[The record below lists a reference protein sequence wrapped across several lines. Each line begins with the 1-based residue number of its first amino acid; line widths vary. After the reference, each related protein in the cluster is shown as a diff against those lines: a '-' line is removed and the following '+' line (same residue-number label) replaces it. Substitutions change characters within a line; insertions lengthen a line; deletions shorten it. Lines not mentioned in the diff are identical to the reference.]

1 MPCPTGSFKII
12 SRGKGQ
18 SCMASC
24 AYYSGEKKYSEYE
37 CCWKYPHSSPARV
50 KQVEVMLPSN
60 APRAYADPQTLWNA
74 VEAAETSVNAQ
85 TARSMLF
92 ALPHELTD
100 EQNLALV
107 RDFCQKEFVD
117 KGMVCN
123 FFYHDKGDGNPHV
136 HIMLTLRAM
145 DENGKWLPKSKNV
158 YALGENGNRIRTP
171 NGSWKRVKVDT
182 VDWNERK
189 YGEIWRRDW
198 AAAQNAALKA
208 AGRMERVD
216 MRSLER
222 QGVEDRLPQKHLGL
236 TTSALER
243 KGVSSERGDENR
255 KIISVNKVLASLQK
269 TVRGIGAWL
278 DELRKAVS
286 RQQIIESPDD
296 YPLSDVITAYLD
308 MRKDGRETWNRYA
321 QEKGAVH
328 DLKDGFKAVSFL
340 SNHELYTVGQ
350 LRRYIAE
357 TKQVF
362 SKIKAESTAKERRIR
377 DIDALFGA
385 IQTIRELKPIQQEY
399 ESIHW
404 SGKREKFKAEHGG
417 ELSRLQ
423 KALWLRE
430 KIVKSLGLA
439 SPLDKEQRMALKAER
454 TRLEAEREALL
465 PKLEEVKAE
474 LAELNCIRYWTRK
487 VVPDALPR
495 VSDGRVSIEDA
506 MEAAANRKELEQVEI
521 EAAQTALRELEES
534 KSLQSERK
542 QTDNSIYL
550 FTPTRPRPSA
560 QR

>member
-24 AYYSGEKKYSEYE
+24 AYYSGKKKYSEYE

-50 KQVEVMLPSN
+50 KWVEVMLPPN

-74 VEAAETSVNAQ
+74 VDAAETSVNAQ

-92 ALPHELTD
+92 ALPRELTD

-158 YALGENGNRIRTP
+158 YALDENGNRIRAP
-171 NGSWKRVKVDT
+171 NGSWKRVKVNT
-182 VDWNERK
+182 VDWNERR
-189 YGEIWRRDW
+189 YGEIWRQDW
-198 AAAQNAALKA
+198 AAAQNAALEA

-222 QGVEDRLPQKHLGL
+222 QGVEDRLPQKHLGP
-236 TTSALER
+236 TASALER

-255 KIISVNKVLASLQK
+255 KIISVNKMLASLQK

-278 DELRKAVS
+278 DDLQKAVS

-296 YPLSDVITAYLD
+296 YPLSDVIAAYLD

-328 DLKDGFKAVSFL
+328 DLK
-340 SNHELYTVGQ
+340 
-350 LRRYIAE
+350 
-357 TKQVF
+357 
-362 SKIKAESTAKERRIR
+362 
-377 DIDALFGA
+377 
-385 IQTIRELKPIQQEY
+385 
-399 ESIHW
+399 
-404 SGKREKFKAEHGG
+404 
-417 ELSRLQ
+417 
-423 KALWLRE
+423 
-430 KIVKSLGLA
+430 
-439 SPLDKEQRMALKAER
+439 
-454 TRLEAEREALL
+454 AEREALL

-474 LAELNCIRYWTRK
+474 LAELNRIRYWTRK
-487 VVPDALPR
+487 VIPDALPR
-495 VSDGRVSIEDA
+495 MSDGRVSIEDA
-506 MEAAANRKELEQVEI
+506 METAVNRKELEQVINDAEKN
-521 EAAQTALRELEES
+521 ALRQS
-534 KSLQSERK
+534 DDPLQTN
-542 QTDNSIYL
+542 Q
-550 FTPTRPRPSA
+550 SA
-560 QR
+560 PIHFLTI

>member
-37 CCWKYPHSSPARV
+37 CCWKYPHSSSSRV
-50 KQVEVMLPSN
+50 KWVEVMLPSN

-74 VEAAETSVNAQ
+74 VDTAETSVNAQ

-92 ALPHELTD
+92 ALPRELTD
-100 EQNLALV
+100 EQNLVLV
-107 RDFCQKEFVD
+107 RDYCQAEFVD

-158 YALGENGNRIRTP
+158 YALDENGNRIRAP

-189 YGEIWRRDW
+189 YGEIWRQDW

-222 QGVEDRLPQKHLGL
+222 QGVEDRLPQKHLGP
-236 TTSALER
+236 TASALER

-255 KIISVNKVLASLQK
+255 KIISVNKMLAFLQK

-286 RQQIIESPDD
+286 CQQIIESPDD

-350 LRRYIAE
+350 LGRYIAE
-357 TKQVF
+357 TRQAF

-404 SGKREKFKAEHGG
+404 NGKREKFKAEHGD
-417 ELSRLQ
+417 ELNRLQ
-423 KALWLRE
+423 KAIWLRE
-430 KIVKSLGLA
+430 KLVKSLGLA
-439 SPLDKEQRMALKAER
+439 SPLDKEERAALKTER
-454 TRLEAEREALL
+454 ARLEAEREALL

-474 LAELNCIRYWTRK
+474 LAELNRIRYWTRK
-487 VVPDALPR
+487 VIPDALPR
-495 VSDGRVSIEDA
+495 VSDGRVSIKDA
-506 MEAAANRKELEQVEI
+506 MEAAINRKELVQ
-521 EAAQTALRELEES
+521 AQENMLDRIAFGIDKSVKEKSVLENKNS
-534 KSLQSERK
+534 PK
-542 QTDNSIYL
+542 QK
-550 FTPTRPRPSA
+550 
-560 QR
+560 

>member
-12 SRGKGQ
+12 SREKGQ

-50 KQVEVMLPSN
+50 KWVEVMLPSN

-74 VEAAETSVNAQ
+74 VDAAETSVNAQ
-85 TARSMLF
+85 LF
-92 ALPHELTD
+92 ALPRELTD
-100 EQNLALV
+100 EQNLTLV

-145 DENGKWLPKSKNV
+145 DKNGKWLPKSKNV
-158 YALGENGNRIRTP
+158 YAFDENGNRIRAP
-171 NGSWKRVKVDT
+171 NGSWKRVKVNT
-182 VDWNERK
+182 VDWNERR
-189 YGEIWRRDW
+189 YGEIWRQDW
-198 AAAQNAALKA
+198 ATAQNAALEA
-208 AGRMERVD
+208 AGRAERVD

-222 QGVEDRLPQKHLGL
+222 QGVEDRLPQKHLGP
-236 TTSALER
+236 TASALER
-243 KGVSSERGDENR
+243 KGISSERGDENR
-255 KIISVNKVLASLQK
+255 KIISVNKMLASLQK
-269 TVRGIGAWL
+269 TVRGIGVWL

-308 MRKDGRETWNRYA
+308 MRRDGRETWNRYT

-350 LRRYIAE
+350 LGKYIAE
-357 TKQVF
+357 TKQTF

-377 DIDALFGA
+377 DIDALFVA

-399 ESIHW
+399 ENIHW
-404 SGKREKFKAEHGG
+404 NGKREKFKAEHGN
-417 ELSRLQ
+417 ELNRLK
-423 KALWLRE
+423 KAIWLRE
-430 KIVKSLGLA
+430 KLIKSLGLA
-439 SPLDKEQRMALKAER
+439 SPLDKEQRIALKTEHAQ
-454 TRLEAEREALL
+454 LEAERKALL
-465 PKLEEVKAE
+465 PKLEEVKGE
-474 LAELNCIRYWTRK
+474 LAELNRIRYWTRK
-487 VVPDALPR
+487 VIPDALPR
-495 VSDGRVSIEDA
+495 ISDGRVSVEDA
-506 MEAAANRKELEQVEI
+506 VETASNRKEMEQVED
-521 EAAQTALRELEES
+521 EEVQMARTS
-534 KSLQSERK
+534 RRKGKERK
-542 QTDNSIYL
+542 KN
-550 FTPTRPRPSA
+550 RR
-560 QR
+560 

>member
-24 AYYSGEKKYSEYE
+24 AYYAGEKKYSEYE

-50 KQVEVMLPSN
+50 KWVEVMLPPN

-74 VEAAETSVNAQ
+74 VDAAETSVNAQ

-92 ALPHELTD
+92 ALPRELTD

-123 FFYHDKGDGNPHV
+123 FFYHDKDDGNPHV

-158 YALGENGNRIRTP
+158 YALDENGNRIRTP
-171 NGSWKRVKVDT
+171 NGSWKRIKVDT

-189 YGEIWRRDW
+189 YGEIWRQDW

-222 QGVEDRLPQKHLGL
+222 QGVEDRLPQKHLGP
-236 TTSALER
+236 TASALER

-255 KIISVNKVLASLQK
+255 KIISGNKMLASLQK
-269 TVRGIGAWL
+269 TVRGIGDWL

-308 MRKDGRETWNRYA
+308 MRRDGRETWNRYA

-350 LRRYIAE
+350 LGRYIGE
-357 TKQVF
+357 TKQKF
-362 SKIKAESTAKERRIR
+362 SKIKAESATKERRIR

-404 SGKREKFKAEHGG
+404 NGKREKFKTEHGD

-423 KALWLRE
+423 KAIWFRE
-430 KIVKSLGLA
+430 KLTKSLGLA
-439 SPLDKEQRMALKAER
+439 SPLDKEQRAALKTER
-454 TRLEAEREALL
+454 AQLEAEREALL
-465 PKLEEVKAE
+465 LKLEEVKAE
-474 LAELNCIRYWTRK
+474 LAELNRIRYWTRK
-487 VVPDALPR
+487 VIPDALPR
-495 VSDGRVSIEDA
+495 VSDGRVSIKDA
-506 MEAAANRKELEQVEI
+506 MEAAINRKELVQ
-521 EAAQTALRELEES
+521 AQENMLDRIAFGIDKSVKEKSVLENKNS
-534 KSLQSERK
+534 PK
-542 QTDNSIYL
+542 QK
-550 FTPTRPRPSA
+550 
-560 QR
+560 

>member
-50 KQVEVMLPSN
+50 KRVEVMLPPN

-74 VEAAETSVNAQ
+74 VDAAETSVNAQ

-92 ALPHELTD
+92 ALPRELTD

-123 FFYHDKGDGNPHV
+123 FFYHDKGDRNPHV

-158 YALGENGNRIRTP
+158 YALDENGNRIRAP

-189 YGEIWRRDW
+189 YGEIWRQDW
-198 AAAQNAALKA
+198 AAAQNAALEA

-222 QGVEDRLPQKHLGL
+222 QGVEDRLPQKHLGP
-236 TTSALER
+236 TASALER
-243 KGVSSERGDENR
+243 KDVSSERGDENR
-255 KIISVNKVLASLQK
+255 KIISVNKMLASLQK

-328 DLKDGFKAVSFL
+328 DLKDGFKVVSFL

-350 LRRYIAE
+350 LGRYIAE
-357 TKQVF
+357 TQRTF
-362 SKIKAESTAKERRIR
+362 SKIKAESAAKELRIR

-404 SGKREKFKAEHGG
+404 SGKREKFKAEHGD
-417 ELSRLQ
+417 ELNRLQ
-423 KALWLRE
+423 KAIWLRE
-430 KIVKSLGLA
+430 KLVKSLGLA
-439 SPLDKEQRMALKAER
+439 SPLDKGQRAALKTER
-454 TRLEAEREALL
+454 MQLEAEREALL
-465 PKLEEVKAE
+465 PKLEEIKAE
-474 LAELNCIRYWTRK
+474 LAELNRIRYWTRK
-487 VVPDALPR
+487 VIPDALPR

-506 MEAAANRKELEQVEI
+506 METAVNRKELEQI
-521 EAAQTALRELEES
+521 GDEAAQMAARQPQEQKKTQEKQKVKHQEEIV
-534 KSLQSERK
+534 SL
-542 QTDNSIYL
+542 
-550 FTPTRPRPSA
+550 
-560 QR
+560 

>member
-24 AYYSGEKKYSEYE
+24 AYYSGKKKYSEYE

-50 KQVEVMLPSN
+50 KWVEVMLPSN
-60 APRAYADPQTLWNA
+60 APRAYADSQTLWNA
-74 VEAAETSVNAQ
+74 VDAAETSVNAQ

-92 ALPHELTD
+92 ALPRELTD

-117 KGMVCN
+117 KGMICN

-158 YALGENGNRIRTP
+158 YALDENGNRIRAP
-171 NGSWKRVKVDT
+171 NGSWKRVKVNT

-189 YGEIWRRDW
+189 YGEIWRQDW

-222 QGVEDRLPQKHLGL
+222 QGVEDRLPQKHLGP
-236 TTSALER
+236 TASALER
-243 KGVSSERGDENR
+243 KGVFSERGDENR
-255 KIISVNKVLASLQK
+255 KIISVNKMLAFLQK
-269 TVRGIGAWL
+269 TVRGIGDWL

-286 RQQIIESPDD
+286 CQQIIESPDD

-308 MRKDGRETWNRYA
+308 MRRDGRETWNRYA

-404 SGKREKFKAEHGG
+404 NGRREKFKAEHGD
-417 ELSRLQ
+417 ELNRLQ
-423 KALWLRE
+423 KAIWLRE
-430 KIVKSLGLA
+430 KLVKSLGLA
-439 SPLDKEQRMALKAER
+439 SHLDKEQRIALKTER
-454 TRLEAEREALL
+454 AQLEAERKALL
-465 PKLEEVKAE
+465 PKIEEVKAE
-474 LAELNCIRYWTRK
+474 MAELNRI
-487 VVPDALPR
+487 
-495 VSDGRVSIEDA
+495 
-506 MEAAANRKELEQVEI
+506 
-521 EAAQTALRELEES
+521 
-534 KSLQSERK
+534 
-542 QTDNSIYL
+542 
-550 FTPTRPRPSA
+550 
-560 QR
+560 

>member
-1 MPCPTGSFKII
+1 MPCPTGNFKII

-50 KQVEVMLPSN
+50 KRIEVILPPN
-60 APRAYADPQTLWNA
+60 APKAYADPQTLWNA
-74 VEAAETSVNAQ
+74 VDAAETSVNAQ

-92 ALPHELTD
+92 ALPRELTY

-158 YALGENGNRIRTP
+158 YALDENGNRICAS

-189 YGEIWRRDW
+189 YGEIWRQDW
-198 AAAQNAALKA
+198 AAAQNAALES
-208 AGRMERVD
+208 AGRLERVD

-222 QGVEDRLPQKHLGL
+222 QGVEDRLPQKHLGP
-236 TTSALER
+236 TASALER

-255 KIISVNKVLASLQK
+255 KIISVNKMLASLQK

-278 DELRKAVS
+278 DDLRKAVS

-321 QEKGAVH
+321 QEKGTVH

-350 LRRYIAE
+350 LGQYIAE
-357 TKQVF
+357 TQRTF
-362 SKIKAESTAKERRIR
+362 SKIKAESAAKERRIR

-404 SGKREKFKAEHGG
+404 SGKRKKYKAEHGD

-423 KALWLRE
+423 KAIWLRE
-430 KIVKSLGLA
+430 KLMKSLRLA
-439 SPLDKEQRMALKAER
+439 SPLDKEQRIALKTER
-454 TRLEAEREALL
+454 AQPEAEHKALL
-465 PKLEEVKAE
+465 PKIEEVKAE
-474 LAELNCIRYWTRK
+474 MAELNRIRYWTRK
-487 VVPDALPR
+487 VIPDALPR
-495 VSDGRVSIEDA
+495 VSDGRVSIEDV
-506 MEAAANRKELEQVEI
+506 METAGNRKELEEI
-521 EAAQTALRELEES
+521 MEKTEQRVTRQ
-534 KSLQSERK
+534 QSEHEK
-542 QTDNSIYL
+542 NQKNQSPKDKLI
-550 FTPTRPRPSA
+550 
-560 QR
+560 

>member
-50 KQVEVMLPSN
+50 KWVEVMLPSN

-74 VEAAETSVNAQ
+74 VDAAETSVNAQ

-92 ALPHELTD
+92 ALPRELTD

-158 YALGENGNRIRTP
+158 YALDENGNRIRAP
-171 NGSWKRVKVDT
+171 NGSWKRVKVNT

-189 YGEIWRRDW
+189 YGEIWRQDW
-198 AAAQNAALKA
+198 AAAQNAALEA

-222 QGVEDRLPQKHLGL
+222 QGVEDRLPQKHLGP
-236 TTSALER
+236 TASALEH
-243 KGVSSERGDENR
+243 KGISSERGDENR
-255 KIISVNKVLASLQK
+255 KIISVNKMLASLQK

-286 RQQIIESPDD
+286 LQQIIESPDD
-296 YPLSDVITAYLD
+296 YPLSDVIIAYLD
-308 MRKDGRETWNRYA
+308 MRKDGRETWSRYA

-328 DLKDGFKAVSFL
+328 DLKDGFKAVFFL

-350 LRRYIAE
+350 LGRYIAE
-357 TKQVF
+357 TKQAF
-362 SKIKAESTAKERRIR
+362 SKIKAESAAKERRIR

-385 IQTIRELKPIQQEY
+385 IQTIRELKPVQQEY

-404 SGKREKFKAEHGG
+404 SGKREKFKFEHGD
-417 ELSRLQ
+417 ELNRLQ
-423 KALWLRE
+423 KAIWLRE
-430 KIVKSLGLA
+430 KLVKSLGLA
-439 SPLDKEQRMALKAER
+439 SPLDKEQRTALKTER
-454 TRLEAEREALL
+454 AQLDAERETLL

-474 LAELNCIRYWTRK
+474 LAELNRIRYWTCK
-487 VVPDALPR
+487 VIPDALPR
-495 VSDGRVSIEDA
+495 VSDGRVSVADA
-506 MEAAANRKELEQVEI
+506 METASNRKELEQVED
-521 EAAQTALRELEES
+521 EAAQRMECDNHLEQCKN
-534 KSLQSERK
+534 KSLKREK
-542 QTDNSIYL
+542 MKE
-550 FTPTRPRPSA
+550 
-560 QR
+560 

>member
-1 MPCPTGSFKII
+1 MPCPTGSFKLI

-74 VEAAETSVNAQ
+74 VDAAETSVNAQ

-92 ALPHELTD
+92 ALPRELTD

-107 RDFCQKEFVD
+107 RDFCQREFVD

-123 FFYHDKGDGNPHV
+123 FFYHDKGDGNPHI

-158 YALGENGNRIRTP
+158 YALDENGNRIRVP

-189 YGEIWRRDW
+189 YSEIWRQDW

-222 QGVEDRLPQKHLGL
+222 QGVEDRLPQKHLGP
-236 TTSALER
+236 TASALER

-296 YPLSDVITAYLD
+296 YPLSDAIAAYLD
-308 MRKDGRETWNRYA
+308 MRRDGRETWNRYA

-350 LRRYIAE
+350 LGQYIAK
-357 TKQVF
+357 TQRTF

-385 IQTIRELKPIQQEY
+385 IQTMKELKPIQQEY

-404 SGKREKFKAEHGG
+404 NGKREKFKAEHGG

-430 KIVKSLGLA
+430 KLVKSLGLA
-439 SPLDKEQRMALKAER
+439 SPLDKEQRAALKAER

-465 PKLEEVKAE
+465 LKLEEVKAE
-474 LAELNCIRYWTRK
+474 MAELNRIRYWTRK
-487 VVPDALPR
+487 VIPDALPR

-506 MEAAANRKELEQVEI
+506 METAVNRKELEQVEDK
-521 EAAQTALRELEES
+521 ATQTVLRELEES

-542 QTDNSIYL
+542 QTDKLI
-550 FTPTRPRPSA
+550 
-560 QR
+560 

>member
-1 MPCPTGSFKII
+1 MPCPTVSFKII

-50 KQVEVMLPSN
+50 KWVEVMLPPN

-74 VEAAETSVNAQ
+74 VDAAETSVNAQ

-92 ALPHELTD
+92 ALPRELTD

-107 RDFCQKEFVD
+107 RDFCQKEFVN

-123 FFYHDKGDGNPHV
+123 FFYHDKDDGNPHV

-158 YALGENGNRIRTP
+158 YALDENGNRIRTP
-171 NGSWKRVKVDT
+171 NGSWKRIKVDT
-182 VDWNERK
+182 VDWNERM
-189 YGEIWRRDW
+189 YGEIWRQDW

-222 QGVEDRLPQKHLGL
+222 QGVEDRLPQKHLGP
-236 TTSALER
+236 TASALER

-255 KIISVNKVLASLQK
+255 KIISVNKMLASLQK

-278 DELRKAVS
+278 DDLRKAVS
-286 RQQIIESPDD
+286 RQQIIENPDD

-308 MRKDGRETWNRYA
+308 MRKNGRETWNRYA

-340 SNHELYTVGQ
+340 SNHELCTVGQ
-350 LRRYIAE
+350 LGRYIAE
-357 TKQVF
+357 TQRTF

-385 IQTIRELKPIQQEY
+385 IQTIRELKPVQQEY

-404 SGKREKFKAEHGG
+404 NGKREKYKAEHGD
-417 ELSRLQ
+417 ELNRLQ
-423 KALWLRE
+423 KAIWLRE
-430 KIVKSLGLA
+430 KLVKSLGLA
-439 SPLDKEQRMALKAER
+439 SPLDKEQRAALKAECAQ
-454 TRLEAEREALL
+454 LDAARETLL

-474 LAELNCIRYWTRK
+474 LAELNRIRYWTRK
-487 VVPDALPR
+487 VIPDALPR

-506 MEAAANRKELEQVEI
+506 METAVNRKELEQI
-521 EAAQTALRELEES
+521 EDEATQTALRELKES
-534 KSLQSERK
+534 KPPQSERK
-542 QTDNSIYL
+542 QTDKLI
-550 FTPTRPRPSA
+550 
-560 QR
+560 

>member
-37 CCWKYPHSSPARV
+37 CCWKYSHSSSSRV
-50 KQVEVMLPSN
+50 KLVEVMLPPN

-74 VEAAETSVNAQ
+74 VDAAETSVNAQ

-92 ALPHELTD
+92 ALPRELTD

-123 FFYHDKGDGNPHV
+123 FFYHDRGDGNQHV

-158 YALGENGNRIRTP
+158 YALDENGNRIRAP

-189 YGEIWRRDW
+189 YGEIWRQDW
-198 AAAQNAALKA
+198 AAAQNAALEA
-208 AGRMERVD
+208 AGRAERVD

-222 QGVEDRLPQKHLGL
+222 QGVEDRLPQKHLGP
-236 TTSALER
+236 TASELER

-255 KIISVNKVLASLQK
+255 KIISVNKMLASLQK
-269 TVRGIGAWL
+269 IVRGIGAWL

-296 YPLSDVITAYLD
+296 YPLSDVIAAYLD
-308 MRKDGRETWNRYA
+308 MRRDGRETWNRYA

-340 SNHELYTVGQ
+340 YNHELYTVGQ
-350 LRRYIAE
+350 LGRYIAE
-357 TKQVF
+357 TKQTF
-362 SKIKAESTAKERRIR
+362 SKIKAKSTAKERRIR

-385 IQTIRELKPIQQEY
+385 SQTIRKLKPVQQEY

-404 SGKREKFKAEHGG
+404 NGRREKFKAEHGD

-423 KALWLRE
+423 KAIWLRE
-430 KIVKSLGLA
+430 KLIKSLGLA
-439 SPLDKEQRMALKAER
+439 SPLDKEQRAALKTER
-454 TRLEAEREALL
+454 AQLEAERKALL

-474 LAELNCIRYWTRK
+474 LAELNRIRYWTRK
-487 VVPDALPR
+487 VIPDALPR
-495 VSDGRVSIEDA
+495 VSDGRVSVEDA
-506 MEAAANRKELEQVEI
+506 VETAVNRKELEQVED
-521 EAAQTALRELEES
+521 EATQTAARQPQEQGKQKVKQQEE
-534 KSLQSERK
+534 
-542 QTDNSIYL
+542 IV
-550 FTPTRPRPSA
+550 PM
-560 QR
+560 

>member
-37 CCWKYPHSSPARV
+37 CCWKYPHSSPSRV
-50 KQVEVMLPSN
+50 KLVEVMLPSN

-74 VEAAETSVNAQ
+74 VDAAETSVNAQ

-92 ALPHELTD
+92 ALPRELTD

-123 FFYHDKGDGNPHV
+123 FFYHDKDDGNPHV

-158 YALGENGNRIRTP
+158 YALDENGNRIRAP

-189 YGEIWRRDW
+189 YGEIWRQDW

-222 QGVEDRLPQKHLGL
+222 QGVEDRLPQKHLGP
-236 TTSALER
+236 TASALER
-243 KGVSSERGDENR
+243 KGISSERGDENR
-255 KIISVNKVLASLQK
+255 KIISVNKMLASLQK
-269 TVRGIGAWL
+269 TVRGIGDWL

-308 MRKDGRETWNRYA
+308 MRRDGRETWNRYA

-350 LRRYIAE
+350 LGRYIGE
-357 TKQVF
+357 TKQKF
-362 SKIKAESTAKERRIR
+362 SKIKAESATKERRIR

-404 SGKREKFKAEHGG
+404 NGKREKFKTEHGD

-423 KALWLRE
+423 KAIWFRE
-430 KIVKSLGLA
+430 KLTKSLGLA
-439 SPLDKEQRMALKAER
+439 SPLDKEQRAALKTER
-454 TRLEAEREALL
+454 AQLEAEREALL

-474 LAELNCIRYWTRK
+474 LAELNRIRYWTRK
-487 VVPDALPR
+487 VIPDALPR
-495 VSDGRVSIEDA
+495 VSDGRVSIKDA
-506 MEAAANRKELEQVEI
+506 MEAAINRKELVQ
-521 EAAQTALRELEES
+521 AQENMLDRIAFGIDKSVKEKSVLENKNS
-534 KSLQSERK
+534 PK
-542 QTDNSIYL
+542 QK
-550 FTPTRPRPSA
+550 
-560 QR
+560 

>member
-37 CCWKYPHSSPARV
+37 CCWKYPHSSSSRV
-50 KQVEVMLPSN
+50 KWVEVMLPPN
-60 APRAYADPQTLWNA
+60 APKAYADPQTLWNA
-74 VEAAETSVNAQ
+74 VDAAETSVNAQ

-92 ALPHELTD
+92 ALPRELTD

-123 FFYHDKGDGNPHV
+123 FFHHDKGDGNPHV

-158 YALGENGNRIRTP
+158 YALDENGNRIRAP

-189 YGEIWRRDW
+189 YGEIWRQDW
-198 AAAQNAALKA
+198 AAAQNAALEA

-222 QGVEDRLPQKHLGL
+222 QGVEDRLPQKHLGP
-236 TTSALER
+236 TASALER

-255 KIISVNKVLASLQK
+255 KIISVNKMLAFLQK

-286 RQQIIESPDD
+286 CQQIIESPDD

-328 DLKDGFKAVSFL
+328 DLK
-340 SNHELYTVGQ
+340 
-350 LRRYIAE
+350 
-357 TKQVF
+357 
-362 SKIKAESTAKERRIR
+362 
-377 DIDALFGA
+377 
-385 IQTIRELKPIQQEY
+385 
-399 ESIHW
+399 
-404 SGKREKFKAEHGG
+404 
-417 ELSRLQ
+417 
-423 KALWLRE
+423 
-430 KIVKSLGLA
+430 
-439 SPLDKEQRMALKAER
+439 
-454 TRLEAEREALL
+454 AEREALL

-474 LAELNCIRYWTRK
+474 LAELNRIRYWTRK
-487 VVPDALPR
+487 VIPDALPR
-495 VSDGRVSIEDA
+495 VSDGRVSVEDA
-506 MEAAANRKELEQVEI
+506 VETAVNRKELEQVED
-521 EAAQTALRELEES
+521 EATQTAARRPQEQEKQKVKQQEE
-534 KSLQSERK
+534 
-542 QTDNSIYL
+542 IV
-550 FTPTRPRPSA
+550 PM
-560 QR
+560 

>member
-24 AYYSGEKKYSEYE
+24 AYYAGEKKYSEYE

-50 KQVEVMLPSN
+50 KWVEVMLPPN

-74 VEAAETSVNAQ
+74 VDAAETSVNAQ
-85 TARSMLF
+85 TARSTLF
-92 ALPHELTD
+92 ALPRELTD
-100 EQNLALV
+100 EQKLALV
-107 RDFCQKEFVD
+107 RDFCQREFVD

-123 FFYHDKGDGNPHV
+123 FFYHDKGDGNSHV

-158 YALGENGNRIRTP
+158 YALDENGNRIRAP

-189 YGEIWRRDW
+189 YGEIWRQDW
-198 AAAQNAALKA
+198 AAAQNAALEA
-208 AGRMERVD
+208 AGRAERVD

-222 QGVEDRLPQKHLGL
+222 QGVEDRLPQKHLGP
-236 TTSALER
+236 TASALER

-255 KIISVNKVLASLQK
+255 KIISVNKMLASLQK

-278 DELRKAVS
+278 DKLRKAVS

-296 YPLSDVITAYLD
+296 YPLSDVNTAYLD
-308 MRKDGRETWNRYA
+308 MRKDGRETWSRYA

-350 LRRYIAE
+350 LGRYIAE
-357 TKQVF
+357 TQRTF

-385 IQTIRELKPIQQEY
+385 IQTIRELKPVQQEY
-399 ESIHW
+399 EGIHW
-404 SGKREKFKAEHGG
+404 NGKREKFKAEHGD

-423 KALWLRE
+423 KAIWLRE
-430 KIVKSLGLA
+430 KLIKSLGLA
-439 SPLDKEQRMALKAER
+439 SPLDKEQRAALKTER
-454 TRLEAEREALL
+454 AQLEAEREALL
-465 PKLEEVKAE
+465 PKLDE
-474 LAELNCIRYWTRK
+474 N
-487 VVPDALPR
+487 
-495 VSDGRVSIEDA
+495 
-506 MEAAANRKELEQVEI
+506 
-521 EAAQTALRELEES
+521 
-534 KSLQSERK
+534 
-542 QTDNSIYL
+542 L
-550 FTPTRPRPSA
+550 FVIVCL
-560 QR
+560 

>member
-24 AYYSGEKKYSEYE
+24 AYYSGKKKYSEYE

-50 KQVEVMLPSN
+50 KWVEVMLPSN

-74 VEAAETSVNAQ
+74 VDAAETSVNAQ

-92 ALPHELTD
+92 ALPRELTD

-117 KGMVCN
+117 KGMICN

-158 YALGENGNRIRTP
+158 YALDENGNRICTP
-171 NGSWKRVKVDT
+171 NGRWKRVKVNT

-189 YGEIWRRDW
+189 YGEIWRQDW
-198 AAAQNAALKA
+198 AAAQNAALEA

-222 QGVEDRLPQKHLGL
+222 QGVEDRLPQKHLGP
-236 TTSALER
+236 TASALER
-243 KGVSSERGDENR
+243 KGASSERGDENR
-255 KIISVNKVLASLQK
+255 KIISVNKMLASLQK

-286 RQQIIESPDD
+286 RQQIIESPND

-350 LRRYIAE
+350 LGQYITE
-357 TKQVF
+357 TKQEF
-362 SKIKAESTAKERRIR
+362 SKIKAEFTAKERRIR

-404 SGKREKFKAEHGG
+404 SGKREKYKAEHGD

-423 KALWLRE
+423 KAIWLRE
-430 KIVKSLGLA
+430 KLVKSLGLA
-439 SPLDKEQRMALKAER
+439 SPLNKEQRMALKAER

-474 LAELNCIRYWTRK
+474 MAELNRIRYWTRK
-487 VVPDALPR
+487 VIPDALPR

-506 MEAAANRKELEQVEI
+506 METAGNRKELEQTQENMLDGIMFETNRSVKEKSV
-521 EAAQTALRELEES
+521 LEN
-534 KSLQSERK
+534 KNNPK
-542 QTDNSIYL
+542 QK
-550 FTPTRPRPSA
+550 
-560 QR
+560 

>member
-1 MPCPTGSFKII
+1 
-12 SRGKGQ
+12 
-18 SCMASC
+18 MASC
-24 AYYSGEKKYSEYE
+24 AYYSGKKKYSEYE

-50 KQVEVMLPSN
+50 KWVEVMLPSN
-60 APRAYADPQTLWNA
+60 APRAYADSQTLWNA
-74 VEAAETSVNAQ
+74 VDAAETSVNAQ

-92 ALPHELTD
+92 ALPRELTD

-158 YALGENGNRIRTP
+158 YALDENGNRIRAP
-171 NGSWKRVKVDT
+171 NGSWKRIKVDT

-189 YGEIWRRDW
+189 YGEIWRQDW
-198 AAAQNAALKA
+198 AAAQNAALEA
-208 AGRMERVD
+208 AGRAERVD

-222 QGVEDRLPQKHLGL
+222 QGVEDRLPQKHLGP
-236 TTSALER
+236 TASALER

-255 KIISVNKVLASLQK
+255 KIISVNKMLASLQK
-269 TVRGIGAWL
+269 TVREIGAWL

-308 MRKDGRETWNRYA
+308 MRKEGRETWNRYA

-340 SNHELYTVGQ
+340 SNHELYTAGQ
-350 LRRYIAE
+350 LGRYIAE
-357 TKQVF
+357 TKQAF

-404 SGKREKFKAEHGG
+404 NGKREKFKAEHGD
-417 ELSRLQ
+417 ELNRLQ
-423 KALWLRE
+423 KAIWLRE
-430 KIVKSLGLA
+430 KLVKSLGLA
-439 SPLDKEQRMALKAER
+439 SPLDKEQRMALKAEH

-474 LAELNCIRYWTRK
+474 MAELNRIRYWTRK
-487 VVPDALPR
+487 VIPDALPR

-506 MEAAANRKELEQVEI
+506 METAVNRKELEQVED
-521 EAAQTALRELEES
+521 EAVQMAARQPQEQKKTQE
-534 KSLQSERK
+534 K
-542 QTDNSIYL
+542 QKVKQQGEIVPL
-550 FTPTRPRPSA
+550 
-560 QR
+560 

>member
-37 CCWKYPHSSPARV
+37 CCWKYPHSSPSRV
-50 KQVEVMLPSN
+50 KLVEVMLPSN

-74 VEAAETSVNAQ
+74 VDAAETSVNAQ

-92 ALPHELTD
+92 ALPRELTD

-145 DENGKWLPKSKNV
+145 DENGKWLPKSNNV
-158 YALGENGNRIRTP
+158 YALDENGNRIRTP
-171 NGSWKRVKVDT
+171 HGSWKRVKVNT
-182 VDWNERK
+182 VDWNERR
-189 YGEIWRRDW
+189 YGEIWRQDW
-198 AAAQNAALKA
+198 ATAQNAALEA
-208 AGRMERVD
+208 AGRAERVD

-222 QGVEDRLPQKHLGL
+222 QGVEDRLPQKHLGP
-236 TTSALER
+236 TASALER

-269 TVRGIGAWL
+269 TVRGIGDWL

-286 RQQIIESPDD
+286 RQQVIENPDD
-296 YPLSDVITAYLD
+296 YPLSDVIAAYLD
-308 MRKDGRETWNRYA
+308 MRRAGREAWNRYA

-350 LRRYIAE
+350 LGQYIAE
-357 TKQVF
+357 TKQEF
-362 SKIKAESTAKERRIR
+362 FKIKAESTAKERRIR
-377 DIDALFGA
+377 DIDALFGT

-399 ESIHW
+399 EGIHW
-404 SGKREKFKAEHGG
+404 NGKREKFKAEHGD
-417 ELSRLQ
+417 ELNRLQ
-423 KALWLRE
+423 KAIWLRE
-430 KIVKSLGLA
+430 KLVKSLGLA
-439 SPLDKEQRMALKAER
+439 SPLDKEQRAALKAER
-454 TRLEAEREALL
+454 MQLEAEREALL

-474 LAELNCIRYWTRK
+474 MAELNRIRYWTRK
-487 VVPDALPR
+487 VIPDALPR
-495 VSDGRVSIEDA
+495 MTDGRVSIENA
-506 MEAAANRKELEQVEI
+506 METADNRKELEQI
-521 EAAQTALRELEES
+521 EDEATQTALRELKES
-534 KSLQSERK
+534 RHLQSERK
-542 QTDNSIYL
+542 QTDKEI
-550 FTPTRPRPSA
+550 
-560 QR
+560 

>member
-1 MPCPTGSFKII
+1 MPCPTGNFKII

-24 AYYSGEKKYSEYE
+24 AYYSGEKRYSEYE

-50 KQVEVMLPSN
+50 KWVEVMLPSN

-74 VEAAETSVNAQ
+74 VDAAETSVNAQ

-92 ALPHELTD
+92 ALPRELTD

-145 DENGKWLPKSKNV
+145 DENGKWLPKSKNIYV
-158 YALGENGNRIRTP
+158 LDENGNRIRAP
-171 NGSWKRVKVDT
+171 NGSWKRIKVDT

-189 YGEIWRRDW
+189 YGEIWRQDW
-198 AAAQNAALKA
+198 AAAQNAALEA

-222 QGVEDRLPQKHLGL
+222 QGVEDRLPQKHLGP
-236 TTSALER
+236 TAFALER
-243 KGVSSERGDENR
+243 KGISSERGDENR

-296 YPLSDVITAYLD
+296 YPLSDVIAAYLD
-308 MRKDGRETWNRYA
+308 MRKDGRETWSRYA

-350 LRRYIAE
+350 LGRYIAE
-357 TKQVF
+357 TQRTF

-385 IQTIRELKPIQQEY
+385 IQTIRELKPIQQEC

-404 SGKREKFKAEHGG
+404 SGKREKYKAEHGS
-417 ELSRLQ
+417 ELNRLQ
-423 KALWLRE
+423 KAIWLRE
-430 KIVKSLGLA
+430 KLVKSLGLA
-439 SPLDKEQRMALKAER
+439 SPLDKEQRAALKTER
-454 TRLEAEREALL
+454 AQLEAEREALL
-465 PKLEEVKAE
+465 PKLEEIKAE
-474 LAELNCIRYWTRK
+474 LAELNRIRYWTRK
-487 VVPDALPR
+487 VIPDALPH
-495 VSDGRVSIEDA
+495 VLDGRVSVEDA
-506 MEAAANRKELEQVEI
+506 METAGNRKELEQNQENMLDI
-521 EAAQTALRELEES
+521 ITLETNRTVKE
-534 KSLQSERK
+534 KFVLEK
-542 QTDNSIYL
+542 
-550 FTPTRPRPSA
+550 
-560 QR
+560 

>member
-12 SRGKGQ
+12 SRGKSQ

-50 KQVEVMLPSN
+50 KRVEVMLPPN

-74 VEAAETSVNAQ
+74 VDAAETSVNAQ

-92 ALPHELTD
+92 ALPRELTD

-123 FFYHDKGDGNPHV
+123 FFYHDKDDGNPHV

-158 YALGENGNRIRTP
+158 YALDENGNRIRTP

-189 YGEIWRRDW
+189 YGEIWRQDW

-222 QGVEDRLPQKHLGL
+222 QGVEDRLPQKHLGP
-236 TTSALER
+236 TASALER

-255 KIISVNKVLASLQK
+255 KIISGNKMLASLQK
-269 TVRGIGAWL
+269 TVRGIGDWL

-308 MRKDGRETWNRYA
+308 MRRDGRETWNRYA

-350 LRRYIAE
+350 LGRYIGE
-357 TKQVF
+357 TKQKF
-362 SKIKAESTAKERRIR
+362 SKIKAESATKERRIR

-404 SGKREKFKAEHGG
+404 NGKREKFKTEHGD

-423 KALWLRE
+423 KAIWFRE
-430 KIVKSLGLA
+430 KLTKSLGLA
-439 SPLDKEQRMALKAER
+439 SPLDKEQRAALKTER
-454 TRLEAEREALL
+454 AQLEAEREALL

-474 LAELNCIRYWTRK
+474 LAELNRIRYWTRK
-487 VVPDALPR
+487 VIPDALPR
-495 VSDGRVSIEDA
+495 VSDGRVSIKDA
-506 MEAAANRKELEQVEI
+506 MEAAINRKELVQ
-521 EAAQTALRELEES
+521 AQENMLDRIAFGIDKSVKEKSVLENKNS
-534 KSLQSERK
+534 PK
-542 QTDNSIYL
+542 QK
-550 FTPTRPRPSA
+550 
-560 QR
+560 

>member
-37 CCWKYPHSSPARV
+37 CCWKYPHSSSSRV
-50 KQVEVMLPSN
+50 KQVEVMLPPN

-74 VEAAETSVNAQ
+74 VDAAETSVNAQ

-92 ALPHELTD
+92 ALPRELTD

-158 YALGENGNRIRTP
+158 YALDENGKRIRAP
-171 NGSWKRVKVDT
+171 NGSWKRVKADT

-189 YGEIWRRDW
+189 YGEIWRQDW
-198 AAAQNAALKA
+198 AVAQNAALEA
-208 AGRMERVD
+208 AGRAERVD

-222 QGVEDRLPQKHLGL
+222 QGVEDRLPQKHLGP
-236 TTSALER
+236 TASALER

-255 KIISVNKVLASLQK
+255 KIISVNKMLASLQK

-278 DELRKAVS
+278 DELCKAVS
-286 RQQIIESPDD
+286 RQQIIGSPDD

-350 LRRYIAE
+350 LGQYITE

-377 DIDALFGA
+377 DIDALFSA

-399 ESIHW
+399 EGIHW
-404 SGKREKFKAEHGG
+404 NGKREKFKAEHGD
-417 ELSRLQ
+417 ELNRLQ
-423 KALWLRE
+423 KAIWLRE
-430 KIVKSLGLA
+430 KLIKSLGLA
-439 SPLDKEQRMALKAER
+439 SPLDKEQRTALKAER

-474 LAELNCIRYWTRK
+474 MAELNRIRYWTRK
-487 VVPDALPR
+487 VIPDALPR
-495 VSDGRVSIEDA
+495 VSDGRVSVEDA
-506 MEAAANRKELEQVEI
+506 METAVNRKELEQVED
-521 EAAQTALRELEES
+521 EATQTAARQPQEQEKQKVKQQEE
-534 KSLQSERK
+534 
-542 QTDNSIYL
+542 IV
-550 FTPTRPRPSA
+550 PM
-560 QR
+560 

>member
-37 CCWKYPHSSPARV
+37 CCWKYPHSSSSRV
-50 KQVEVMLPSN
+50 KWVEVMLPPN

-74 VEAAETSVNAQ
+74 VDAAETSVNAQ

-92 ALPHELTD
+92 ALPRELTD

-136 HIMLTLRAM
+136 HIMLTLRTM

-158 YALGENGNRIRTP
+158 YALDENGKRIRAP

-189 YGEIWRRDW
+189 YGEIWRQDW

-222 QGVEDRLPQKHLGL
+222 QGVEDRLPQKHLGP
-236 TTSALER
+236 TASALEH
-243 KGVSSERGDENR
+243 KGISSERGDENR
-255 KIISVNKVLASLQK
+255 KIISVNKLLASLQK

-278 DELRKAVS
+278 DELCKAVS

-308 MRKDGRETWNRYA
+308 MRKEGRETWNRYA

-340 SNHELYTVGQ
+340 LNHELYTAGQ
-350 LRRYIAE
+350 LGRYIAE
-357 TKQVF
+357 TKQAF

-404 SGKREKFKAEHGG
+404 NGKREKFKAEHGD
-417 ELSRLQ
+417 ELNRLQ
-423 KALWLRE
+423 KAIWLRE
-430 KIVKSLGLA
+430 KLMKSLGLV
-439 SPLDKEQRMALKAER
+439 SPLDKEQRAALKTER
-454 TRLEAEREALL
+454 AQLEAEREALL
-465 PKLEEVKAE
+465 PKLEEVKTE
-474 LAELNCIRYWTRK
+474 MAELNRIRYWMRK
-487 VVPDALPR
+487 VIPDALPR
-495 VSDGRVSIEDA
+495 VLDGRVSIEDA
-506 MEAAANRKELEQVEI
+506 METAGNRKELEQVED
-521 EAAQTALRELEES
+521 EAAQMALRASEES
-534 KSLQSERK
+534 KPLQSERK
-542 QTDNSIYL
+542 QIDKLI
-550 FTPTRPRPSA
+550 
-560 QR
+560 